1 MNQRSLG
8 YLCLTLAMVGVGSTV
23 VASRL
28 AGAGLPPF
36 TATAL
41 RFAIAFP
48 LFVLLMR
55 AARVRWPRL
64 GRRDAVLL
72 AVQAGAGS
80 VGYTV
85 LLIAGTGLTS
95 VADAGVVLGTLPAM
109 TTLFAAILLRERQGR
124 RDWAAAA
131 VATAGAIVITVGGST
146 GEVSAQA
153 VAGNLLILG
162 AVACEALFILL
173 NKRLSVPLPPLVQST
188 VMTGL
193 GLLLSLVPA
202 VLIER
207 DWTALS
213 ASAAALGAVA
223 YYAVVPT
230 VLGFLLW
237 FAGTARTTGT
247 QAALFTAFA
256 PASAVLFAVLLGE
269 PLTLARLAGL
279 LLVLAGVLLGA
290 TARRT

>member
-131 VATAGAIVITVGGST
+131 VATAGAIVITVGGGT